1 MQARERLLVLGGNLP
16 HKKVVEQLNALGYYT
31 IVFDINDNPPAK
43 EIANHFEQISIT
55 DKNAVLK
62 GAQTLGVDQ
71 IINCCNDYAIP
82 VTSFVSEKL
91 GLPSSL
97 SMDSALDCTDKIRM
111 KNKFAAN
118 GIPSSSYQ
126 VLSSK
131 TDQRIYLQFPIIVK
145 PADSSG
151 SKGISIVNDEK
162 DVFSALEFAFSQ
174 CIFKQEVIVEE
185 FIDGDEF
192 QVDCVV
198 QNGTTKIVLIK
209 LKPKFHTKEFSSC
222 VGSIISPILYKKYYK
237 LFLSLA
243 ESIAMAFHIDNNT
256 FFFQVIVNDQCPSV
270 IELGVRVGGGWSYKM
285 VKEITGCDILRFS
298 LLSQLGL
305 KETLVI
311 NPPQQFYNTIFL
323 FAKKGIVNNVIGF
336 ETLNDN
342 HIIESF
348 QVLLKKG
355 NSVDG
360 RITNKNRA
368 AIFMVCAN
376 SMKSLVGKIE
386 QAIESVDI
394 LDINGESL
402 FDRDLYTSFITRLNS
417 GEMNA

>member
-1 MQARERLLVLGGNLP
+1 
-16 HKKVVEQLNALGYYT
+16 
-31 IVFDINDNPPAK
+31 
-43 EIANHFEQISIT
+43 
-55 DKNAVLK
+55 
-62 GAQTLGVDQ
+62 
-71 IINCCNDYAIP
+71 
-82 VTSFVSEKL
+82 
-91 GLPSSL
+91 
-97 SMDSALDCTDKIRM
+97 
-111 KNKFAAN
+111 
-118 GIPSSSYQ
+118 
-126 VLSSK
+126 
-131 TDQRIYLQFPIIVK
+131 
-145 PADSSG
+145 
-151 SKGISIVNDEK
+151 
-162 DVFSALEFAFSQ
+162 
-174 CIFKQEVIVEE
+174 
-185 FIDGDEF
+185 
-192 QVDCVV
+192 
-198 QNGTTKIVLIK
+198 
-209 LKPKFHTKEFSSC
+209 
-222 VGSIISPILYKKYYK
+222 
-237 LFLSLA
+237 
-243 ESIAMAFHIDNNT
+243 MAFHIDNNT

-402 FDRDLYTSFITRLNS
+402 FDRDLYKSFITRLNS